1 MKADAGAISRFV
13 GTNWPKAVAALKEVD
28 TFLKEHP
35 GVPTWVRGRFADI
48 RRRIDAVQQRRGDAA
63 KIRAILEIIRSEAR
77 EFEAQGLHRIE
88 ADSWIQRADNIERRV
103 RLAEVLDERDR
114 KKTLGRLRTEA
125 DALVADLIDAT
136 AIVPSTP
143 APQPPEDEPHAP

>member
-1 MKADAGAISRFV
+1 
-13 GTNWPKAVAALKEVD
+13 
-28 TFLKEHP
+28 
-35 GVPTWVRGRFADI
+35 
-48 RRRIDAVQQRRGDAA
+48 VQQRRGDAA

-77 EFEAQGLHRIE
+77 EFEAQGLHRID
-88 ADSWIQRADNIERRV
+88 ADSWIQRADTIERRV
-103 RLAEVLDERDR
+103 RLAEVLDERNR